1 MNKIIVTVLLS
12 MLVVVSACSPEETDL
27 GVVAKVNGKAI
38 QLSQLEF
45 KHDLLHMEGSGV
57 FVPSV
62 ASLRQE
68 YGRILGDT
76 IVQELVVQALDNK
89 GLGVTAEE
97 LERAEE
103 EVRGDYPE
111 GAFEQV
117 LVEEYIDLD
126 SWRKQLRYHQAM
138 KKFYQQVLR
147 PTIKIDYK
155 EAEDY
160 YKSHLSDFYLP
171 ERLKILVVKG
181 PSREL
186 VVRALELF
194 ADEQDVKAL
203 ARQLKQVS
211 TREIT
216 IREEQLSAS
225 WRNALRGVEVGG
237 AGSIMT
243 ERSGFEALVLLAR
256 NPAKVL
262 GPTQAYPLVEDA
274 LLEQKLH
281 EAFELWLSKEW
292 KRATIEVSKHLLP
305 QPGDREELEKEKQAD
320 SGSSP
325 FESSPQEENQ
335 QQLNGDMQPDG
346 GEIQQGIIDD
356 GSNSTGI

>member
-1 MNKIIVTVLLS
+1 MNKIIVLVLLS
-12 MLVVVSACSPEETDL
+12 LSVLASACSSEEEDL

-38 QLSQLEF
+38 QLTQLEF

-62 ASLRQE
+62 ASLRRE

-76 IVQELVVQALDNK
+76 IVQELVLQALENK

-97 LERAEE
+97 LEMAEK
-103 EVRGDYPE
+103 EVRADYPE

-126 SWRKQLRYHQAM
+126 SWRTQLKYHQGM

-155 EAEDY
+155 EAEEY
-160 YKSHLSDFYLP
+160 YKTHLSDFYLP
-171 ERLKILVVKG
+171 ERLKLLVVKG

-186 VVRALELF
+186 VERALELF
-194 ADEQDVKAL
+194 AQKQDVKAL
-203 ARQLKQVS
+203 VRTLKQVA

-243 ERSGFEALVLLAR
+243 ERSGFEALVLLEK

-292 KRATIEVSKHLLP
+292 GRANIEVSQHLLP
-305 QPGDREELEKEKQAD
+305 QPGDDEELESERQPDVA
-320 SGSSP
+320 SP
-325 FESSPQEENQ
+325 FADAPEQEMPPQELDEVPP
-335 QQLNGDMQPDG
+335 GDEDIQP
-346 GEIQQGIIDD
+346 EVVDD